1 MTVNTN
7 EDISLFIPENITTPY
22 QFEAH
27 LSELMALVDATD
39 TDEYDEYLEGARI
52 LIDYY
57 RKVSEALTFLLG
69 EIKTADTLFEKYQL
83 SVTNAYATM
92 QAYEVAVQPVYE
104 EDEGYQDTV
113 QDVEQYLRDM
123 ADKGIDPT
131 M

>member
-1 MTVNTN
+1 MPLNTN
-7 EDISLFIPENITTPY
+7 EDISLLIPENITTPY
-22 QFEAH
+22 QFETH